1 MPLFEVVYWVPQQ
14 VGWDAIT
21 EEFDDKY
28 EAQARLLEVCHE
40 DPERV
45 GFVFSVARNKRI
57 MSIGVGLD

>member
-14 VGWDAIT
+14 VDLDTIT

-28 EAQARLLEVCHE
+28 EAQSRLLEVCHE
-40 DPERV
+40 NPERV
-45 GFVFSVARNKRI
+45 GFVISTTRNKRI

>member
-1 MPLFEVVYWVPQQ
+1 MPQQ
-14 VGWDAIT
+14 ADRDAIT

-28 EAQARLLEVCHE
+28 EAQARLLEVCHA

-45 GFVFSVARNKRI
+45 GFVFSTTRNKRI